1 MMSDGFG
8 IYRIILGT
16 FPVIDLPRT
25 GGRLILEKREGLLA
39 DLRLA
44 GPSAEILD
52 FGAGNEQTA
61 GARLPLRNHSIAPGR
76 MRLSGETGRAMLLG
90 HQTGIGH
97 RHERPSG
104 GPEPENAG
112 GLY

>member
-1 MMSDGFG
+1 MRAGGFG

-25 GGRLILEKREGLLA
+25 GGRLLLGKREGLLA

-52 FGAGNEQTA
+52 FGAPNERTA
-61 GARLPLRNHSIAPGR
+61 EARIPLRNHSPAPER
-76 MRLSGETGRAMLLG
+76 MRLSGEPGGAMLLG
-90 HQTGIGH
+90 HRTDIGH

>member
-1 MMSDGFG
+1 MRAGGFG

-25 GGRLILEKREGLLA
+25 GGRLVLGKREGLLA

-52 FGAGNEQTA
+52 FGAVNERTA
-61 GARLPLRNHSIAPGR
+61 GARLQLRNHYLAPER
-76 MRLSGETGRAMLLG
+76 MRLSGETGGAMLLG
-90 HQTGIGH
+90 HQTDIGH

-104 GPEPENAG
+104 GPEQNAG

>member
-1 MMSDGFG
+1 MRASGFR

-25 GGRLILEKREGLLA
+25 GGRMVLGEREGLLA
-39 DLRLA
+39 DLRLS

-52 FGAGNEQTA
+52 FGASERA
-61 GARLPLRNHSIAPGR
+61 DFGARLPLKNHPVAPETPR
-76 MRLSGETGRAMLLG
+76 RSGETGRAMLLG
-90 HQTGIGH
+90 RRTETGH
-97 RHERPSG
+97 RPDKLPGGSESG
-104 GPEPENAG
+104 NAG